1 MERQV
6 KICSVLLVISTVVI
20 LYALIFTIPIWL
32 VYAISIFFIPLWIL
46 SLGLITMAKP
56 RKEDK
61 EARVKASMP
70 FYVSIIFIL
79 AVVWI
84 VGVIVGPVTK
94 NSLLIIFAVYAIY
107 KIVEHNAGSSS
118 GSPYGK
124 MSCVRAVLSAA
135 TELPLFASIA
145 LIYFKTGTMNI
156 YDILM
161 YQNIHGPLISSIPLA
176 AFMFFTLLLTKSP
189 YSPFAITKGKDLVT
203 GFETEHFGFLRGF
216 LMMSES
222 IAWYVMLWLFLVLF
236 FGPISIVWLIVG
248 MILISVITGFINAT
262 TPMLNPNH
270 SVMTQITICFVC
282 FAGTI
287 IMIFI

>member
-1 MERQV
+1 MFLMADILINV
-6 KICSVLLVISTVVI
+6 IIAFLAGSLL
-20 LYALIFTIPIWL
+20 
-32 VYAISIFFIPLWIL
+32 
-46 SLGLITMAKP
+46 LGLH
-56 RKEDK
+56 RKIM
-61 EARVKASMP
+61 ARVQLRPGPPVIQYLLHSLKFFFKESSFPKTASMP
-70 FYVSIIFIL
+70 FYVSIVFIL
-79 AVVWI
+79 AVVWV
-84 VGVIVGPVTK
+84 VGVIVGPVTQ

-135 TELPLFASIA
+135 TELPLFAAIA
-145 LIYFKTGTMNI
+145 LIYLKTGTMNI
-156 YDILM
+156 ADILM
-161 YQNIHGPLISSIPLA
+161 YQNSHGPLIASIPLA
-176 AFMFFTLLLTKSP
+176 AIMFFTLLLTKSP
-189 YSPFAITKGKDLVT
+189 YSPFGITKGKDLVT

-222 IAWYVMLWLFLVLF
+222 MAWYVMTWLFLVLF
-236 FGPISIVWLIVG
+236 FGPISILWLIVG
-248 MILISVITGFINAT
+248 MVLISVITGFINAT

-270 SVMTQITICFVC
+270 SVMTQITICLVC